1 MVAFDMTRPRVLRR
15 LPLTVLLSTPLLCA
29 GLLLPQSALA
39 APAEQLDSPAES
51 SAPHARLE
59 QGPRFLDDEDL
70 DGSTPGSGSDSG
82 AQNGADGSAGT
93 GNGSA
98 GEQSGG
104 TDAGADD
111 DAPTTG
117 PDKPTTPPP
126 AAPDIP
132 AGVETTDSAERKV
145 WLGEFSS
152 SFGSVLARG
161 TCDVT
166 GDGKPDVISGNLT
179 RSEWKYDPYY
189 WDSPNKGWVSN
200 VTGAVQIVPGG
211 TAGAVLTK
219 DNSITIVG
227 PRDTGEEG
235 VDATI
240 GLSVAC
246 LGDTNGDGVDDIAVG
261 SHNMG
266 RAWVLNG
273 GPGLA
278 SADLT
283 SLAPAQGFTVKL
295 PAFGAPAA
303 HLAPAGDVN
312 GDGLADLAVVHSNLR
327 PITGAAKDQG
337 VAYVV
342 AGARTGGDV
351 DLTDPLAENARL
363 LARVV
368 TPMDHLATSFTAVG
382 DVNKDGRTD
391 FVLADYSHSRKEN
404 VVSGRA
410 WLLTGVKPGA
420 RIDLGQPFE
429 GAVIEAVGSTSMRL
443 GIGNSVAPAGDVDG
457 DGYGDFVI
465 GFDGGNL
472 ANVGRGGVALVHGSA
487 SAAPQVRIS
496 PEGQVDDVASG
507 LRVSIVRGAVAGD
520 GFGYAVDA
528 LPGAKGTGL
537 VAVGAQ
543 GAEGGNGRSYIF
555 PLSAFN
561 APVRDIAD
569 LGAEVTVLE
578 SAGAKSRSGR
588 SVAFVGSM
596 LAGPTLAV
604 GGDGVIH
611 DDLGGDEGWA
621 HAAHVM
627 AVRVKQP
634 APAADPQ
641 LPGQP
646 GDSQDGS
653 TAQPSVKPTIKPTVA
668 PSSPAPS
675 SSQAAPAAQGKKG
688 GKLAKT
694 GLGVSP
700 VLPVVLAATG
710 LGLIALRRR
719 DRAVR

>member
-1 MVAFDMTRPRVLRR
+1 MVALDMTRPRISHR
-15 LPLTVLLSTPLLCA
+15 LPLTALLSAPLLCA
-29 GLLLPQSALA
+29 GLLLPQAALA
-39 APAEQLDSPAES
+39 APADQPDAPGVADVPRTSGEQTGHL
-51 SAPHARLE
+51 
-59 QGPRFLDDEDL
+59 LDDEDL
-70 DGSTPGSGSDSG
+70 GGSGNTSGTESGTGTGGDNGTGSDTGSTSGSDEEES
-82 AQNGADGSAGT
+82 
-93 GNGSA
+93 
-98 GEQSGG
+98 
-104 TDAGADD
+104 
-111 DAPTTG
+111 TTG

-132 AGVETTDSAERKV
+132 AGVETVDSAERKV

-152 SFGSVLARG
+152 SFGTVLARG
-161 TCDVT
+161 ACDVT

-211 TAGAVLTK
+211 TPGAALTK

-246 LGDTNGDGVDDIAVG
+246 LGDTNGDGVDDLAVG
-261 SHNMG
+261 SHTMG

-278 SADLT
+278 SVDLT
-283 SLAPAQGFTVKL
+283 ALTPAQGFTVKL

-312 GDGLADLAVVHSNLR
+312 GDGLADLAVVHTNLR

-342 AGARTGGDV
+342 AGARAGQDV
-351 DLTDPLAENARL
+351 DLTDPLAENARVI
-363 LARVV
+363 ARVV
-368 TPMDHLATSFTAVG
+368 TPLDHLATSFTAVG

-391 FVLADYSHSRKEN
+391 FVLTDYSHSRQEN
-404 VVSGRA
+404 FVHGRA

-420 RIDLGQPFE
+420 RIDLGQTFE
-429 GAVIEAVGSTSMRL
+429 GAVIEAVGTTSLRL

-457 DGYGDFVI
+457 DGFGDFVI

-472 ANVGRGGVALVHGSA
+472 MNVGRGGVALVHGNASVSA
-487 SAAPQVRIS
+487 QVRIS
-496 PEGQVDDVASG
+496 PEGQLDDVASA
-507 LRVSIVRGAVAGD
+507 LRVNIVRGAAAGD
-520 GFGYAVDA
+520 GFGYAVDV

-543 GAEGGNGRSYIF
+543 GTEGGNGRSYVF

-561 APVRDIAD
+561 APVRGIAD
-569 LGAEVTVLE
+569 LGAEATVLE
-578 SAGAKSRSGR
+578 SPGAKSRSGR
-588 SVAFVGSM
+588 SVAFVGS
-596 LAGPTLAV
+596 LLGGPTLAV

-627 AVRVKQP
+627 AVKVKQP
-634 APAADPQ
+634 APAPDPQ
-641 LPGQP
+641 TPGQ
-646 GDSQDGS
+646 SSGS
-653 TAQPSVKPTIKPTVA
+653 EGGATPQPTVKPTAKPTA
-668 PSSPAPS
+668 PAPAAT
-675 SSQAAPAAQGKKG
+675 QAAPAAQAKKG
-688 GKLAKT
+688 GKQLAKT
-694 GLGVSP
+694 GLGASP
-700 VLPVVLAATG
+700 ALAAALTAGG
-710 LGLIALRRR
+710 LALLALHRRNR
-719 DRAVR
+719 VAR